1 MDDQEK
7 LSTQPT
13 ATAIMERIQAFETR
27 LAQDIDILG
36 ARVEGQI
43 ARVEGQIARLE
54 SQIVRMDGQILSFRQ
69 EVDTRFSNLTAKIEV
84 LYEDTLNVRA
94 SQREILKRFSEL
106 EQRVK
111 AS

>member
-1 MDDQEK
+1 MDDQEN
-7 LSTQPT
+7 LRTQPT

-27 LAQDIDILG
+27 LAQDLDTLG
-36 ARVEGQI
+36 ARM
-43 ARVEGQIARLE
+43 E
-54 SQIVRMDGQILSFRQ
+54 SQFAQMGSQILSLR
-69 EVDTRFSNLTAKIEV
+69 EEMETRFSNLTAKIEV
-84 LYEDTLNVRA
+84 LYEDTMNVRA